1 MAMFGKLLRSGFLA
15 VLHLASS
22 LSVAA
27 SPGSSAPVAG
37 DAELEHGRFVGALQ
51 LQGEV
56 FHVQGLALDRTHIWV
71 TSVDHGGRRAFLHMF
86 DRATG
91 RFLRRVE
98 LTDGARYHPGGL
110 SLSGGSLWVPVAEL
124 RPDSSSVLMEIDAE
138 TLTLRRRIAV
148 ADHIGCI
155 AADGTRLVAGNWDS
169 RQLYTFDLARGTRP
183 VQVVD
188 NPSSTHFQDMKFVDG
203 QLVAGGNTS
212 WLAGTLDWID
222 PATMRVT
229 RSLKA
234 GSIGP
239 VRPFGRG
246 GPVTGEGMA
255 IEGREVYVL
264 PEDGPSRV
272 FHFRLDA

>member
-1 MAMFGKLLRSGFLA
+1 MIGKLLRSGFLA
-15 VLHLASS
+15 VLHLVSS

-27 SPGSSAPVAG
+27 SPGSFSPFSFDG
-37 DAELEHGRFVGALQ
+37 ELEHGKLIGALQ

-56 FHVQGLALDRTHIWV
+56 FHVQGLALDREHVWV
-71 TSVDHGGRRAFLHMF
+71 TSVDHGGRRAFLHVF
-86 DRATG
+86 DRTSG
-91 RFLRRVE
+91 RFLRRLE

-110 SLSGGSLWVPVAEL
+110 SLSGHSLWVPVAEL
-124 RPDSSSVLMEIDAE
+124 RPDSSAVLMEIDAV
-138 TLTLRRRIAV
+138 TLTVRRRIAV
-148 ADHIGCI
+148 ADHIGCV
-155 AADGTRLVAGNWDS
+155 AADGPKLIAGNWDS
-169 RQLYTFDLARGTRP
+169 RQLYQFDLMRGTTP
-183 VQVVD
+183 VRVVD
-188 NPSSTHFQDMKFVDG
+188 NPSGTHFQDMKFVDG

-229 RSLKA
+229 RSLRA

-255 IEGREVYVL
+255 IEGRDVYVL

-272 FHFRLDA
+272 FHFRLNA

>member
-1 MAMFGKLLRSGFLA
+1 MIGKLVRSGFLA
-15 VLHLASS
+15 VLHLVSS
-22 LSVAA
+22 ISLAA
-27 SPGSSAPVAG
+27 SPSSFVPG
-37 DAELEHGRFVGALQ
+37 FSGGELEHGRFVGALQ

-56 FHVQGLALDRTHIWV
+56 FHVQGLALDPTHVWV
-71 TSVDHGGRRAFLHMF
+71 TSVDHGGHRAFLHLF
-86 DRATG
+86 DRASG
-91 RFLRRVE
+91 RFLRRLE

-110 SLSGGSLWVPVAEL
+110 SLSGRSLWVPVAEL
-124 RPDSSSVLMEIDAE
+124 RPDSSAVLMEIDAE
-138 TLTLRRRIAV
+138 TLTVRRRITV
-148 ADHIGCI
+148 ADHIGCV
-155 AADGTRLVAGNWDS
+155 AAEGSRLVAGNWDS
-169 RQLYTFDLARGTRP
+169 RQLYMFDLARGTRP
-183 VQVVD
+183 VRVID
-188 NPSSTHFQDMKFVDG
+188 NPSGTHFQDMKFAGG
-203 QLVAGGNTS
+203 QLVAGGNTG

>member
-1 MAMFGKLLRSGFLA
+1 MIGKLLRGGFTA
-15 VLHLASS
+15 VFALASS
-22 LSVAA
+22 ISLSA
-27 SPGSSAPVAG
+27 SPGTFGPSSLDG
-37 DAELEHGRFVGALQ
+37 ELEHGKYVGALQ

-56 FHVQGLALDRTHIWV
+56 FHVQGLALDPAHVWV

-86 DRATG
+86 DRASG
-91 RFLRRVE
+91 RFLRRLE

-110 SLSGGSLWVPVAEL
+110 SLSGHSLWVPVAEL
-124 RPDSSSVLMEIDAE
+124 RPDSSAVLMEIDAE
-138 TLTLRRRIAV
+138 TMKVRRRIAV
-148 ADHIGCI
+148 ADHIGCV
-155 AADGTRLVAGNWDS
+155 AADGTKLVAGNWDS
-169 RQLYTFDLARGTRP
+169 KQLYEFDLKRGNMP
-183 VQVVD
+183 VRVVD
-188 NPSSTHFQDMKFVDG
+188 NPSGTHFQDMKFVDG

-255 IEGREVYVL
+255 IEGRDVYVL

-272 FHFRLDA
+272 FHFRLNA